1 MQGEELL
8 RRLDKV
14 VPLSCDVYLYSI
26 DSHWCRPVRLPSLYI
41 LNTDLGVD
49 SGEHFVSFYVAKDKS
64 CTYFDSFGFGPRN
77 SLRDY
82 WTQQGFRPVRY
93 SQRLLQDPF
102 SETCAFYQIAFASLI
117 TNGGKLRD
125 FLALLTDNTQV
136 NDRAI
141 IEFVKKLPLLAEP
154 LASRAPSL

>member
-14 VPLSCDVYLYSI
+14 VPLSCDVYLYSA
-26 DSHWCRPVRLPSLYI
+26 DSRWCSPVRLPSLYV
-41 LNTDLGVD
+41 LNTDLRTG
-49 SGEHFVSFYVAKDKS
+49 SGEHFVSFYVGKDKS
-64 CTYFDSFGFGPRN
+64 CTYFDSFGFTPWKC
-77 SLRDY
+77 LRDY
-82 WTQQGFRPVRY
+82 WTQEGFRPVRF
-93 SQRLLQDPF
+93 SERVLQDPF

-125 FLALLTDNTQV
+125 FLALLTDNTLV

-141 IEFVKKLPLLAEP
+141 VEFVKQMNDGV
-154 LASRAPSL
+154 